1 MIYAEGNNREAVKIK
16 RFSVPIQFETGVL
29 NYARYYLP
37 ELPEINKGKVVG
49 IQAHLRLE
57 NLTQPSY
64 VPVPTTNPGTGSG
77 TGVNWGTL
85 YGKIST
91 LNLVNDEDRLVIE
104 NFPLIQLSG
113 FNATDPNVQK
123 IMPFDLKVNTKKSYI
138 YFFPQSAA
146 VISSLFYVNLTFF
159 YVE

>member
-16 RFSVPIQFETGVL
+16 RFSIPIQFETGVL

-37 ELPEINKGKVVG
+37 ELPEVNKGRVVG

-64 VPVPTTNPGTGSG
+64 ITVPRTNPGSGAG
-77 TGVNWGTL
+77 TGPNWGTL
-85 YGKIST
+85 YGKLST
-91 LNLVNDEDRLVIE
+91 LNLVNNEDKLVIE

-113 FNATDPNVQK
+113 LNATDPNIQK
-123 IMPFDLKVNTKKSYI
+123 IIPFDIKINSKKSYI
-138 YFFPQSAA
+138 YFFPQVAP
-146 VISSLFYVNLTFF
+146 SSTEFFYVNLTFF